1 MTSVNA
7 TINHVREK
15 GLIEA
20 LEPIRQTYRAF
31 AIEALFSCGL
41 FERLL
46 DQGLPTSHA
55 AADLGLEE
63 TRCRALA
70 YFLANEGL
78 LSITDDVLRLSD
90 DARRLSPYRPWYELM
105 IGGYA
110 PTLATLEDTLRS
122 GSPPAERDGAK
133 VGRGSCGISE
143 HDSFPIVAELLTRC
157 ASSAPRV
164 LDIGCGSGAYLT
176 YVCSQR
182 AGATGIGVEPSAGGA
197 QAARHHI
204 RDSGMSS
211 RIRIVQETAYEFVSN
226 LDEPVD
232 IAIAGFVLHE
242 LLGQDGIE
250 GVSQVLRGLI
260 ARGVEHLMI
269 IEVDDKHGDPDRMR
283 DGLAKAY
290 YNGYFL
296 LHPLTG
302 QRLAGESFWE
312 QLFDDLG
319 LLTVAKAKAPEAL
332 DGTGF
337 CIGWLL
343 RPRDA
348 VDGRPRLAAAR

>member
-1 MTSVNA
+1 MTSVTA
-7 TINHVREK
+7 TIDHVGEK
-15 GLIEA
+15 GLVEA

-31 AIEALFSCGL
+31 AIEALFACGL
-41 FERLL
+41 FERLV
-46 DQGLPTSHA
+46 DEGLPTSRA
-55 AADLGLEE
+55 AAELGLEE

-70 YFLANEGL
+70 YYLANEGL
-78 LSITDDVLRLSD
+78 LSIRDDVLRLSD
-90 DARRLSPYRPWYELM
+90 DARRLAPYRPWYELM

-133 VGRGSCGISE
+133 VGRGSCGISQ
-143 HDSFPIVAELLTRC
+143 HDSFPIVAELLAHCT
-157 ASSAPRV
+157 SSAPRV
-164 LDIGCGSGAYLT
+164 LDIGCGSAAYLT
-176 YVCSQR
+176 YICSQR
-182 AGATGIGVEPSAGGA
+182 AAATGIGVEPSAGGV
-197 QAARHHI
+197 QAARDHI

-211 RIRIVQETAYEFVSN
+211 RIRIVEESAYEFVSN

-242 LLGQDGIE
+242 MLGQDGIE
-250 GVSQVLRGLI
+250 GVSRVLRGLI
-260 ARGVEHLMI
+260 ARGVQHLMI
-269 IEVDDKHGDPDRMR
+269 IEVDDKHSDPDRMR

-302 QRLAGESFWE
+302 QRLAGESFWD

-319 LLTVAKAKAPEAL
+319 LVTVGKAKAPEML

-348 VDGRPRLAAAR
+348 LDARSPNAAA